1 VISKTTLAI
10 TEEMATLFGVSS
22 FVPGKN
28 ANITPI
34 NRNKACIAQFKISNP
49 YQIKIKMAL
58 AADTVYRFVICRHK
72 F

>member
-1 VISKTTLAI
+1 MISKTTLAI

-34 NRNKACIAQFKISNP
+34 NRNKACIGQFKISNP
-49 YQIKIKMAL
+49 YQIKIKMA
-58 AADTVYRFVICRHK
+58 ADTVYRFSLCRHK